1 MSAPRQ
7 GMNKSESSTEDSFD
21 YHRYMASREWAL
33 KRQEVRKRSGGTCE
47 RCHRAKM
54 QDVHHLTYE
63 RVGGELLTD
72 LLGVC
77 RPCHAFLSA
86 KSDIDPCLGHTPY
99 SLPKVPLKQ
108 SAVSE
113 KGMAVS
119 LVECNKG
126 ETGIVAAMRRLIE
139 RLKK

>member
-33 KRQEVRKRSGGTCE
+33 KRKEVRKRSGGTCE
-47 RCHRAKM
+47 RCHRARM
-54 QDVHHLTYE
+54 QQVHHLTYE
-63 RVGGELLTD
+63 RTGRELLSD
-72 LLGVC
+72 LMGVC

-86 KSDIDPCLGHTPY
+86 KSDIDPCLSHPPY
-99 SLPKVPLKQ
+99 PLPKAPLQ
-108 SAVSE
+108 PIAVSE
-113 KGMAVS
+113 KGIAGSSV
-119 LVECNKG
+119 KG
-126 ETGIVAAMRRLIE
+126 KESETGMVAVIRRFLE

>member
-33 KRQEVRKRSGGTCE
+33 KRKEVRKRSGGMCE

-54 QDVHHLTYE
+54 QQVHHLTYE
-63 RVGGELLTD
+63 RTGRELLTD

-86 KSDIDPCLGHTPY
+86 KSDIDPCLSHTPY
-99 SLPKVPLKQ
+99 PLPKVPLQ
-108 SAVSE
+108 PIAVSG
-113 KGMAVS
+113 KRMAGSHVEGNEGGTG
-119 LVECNKG
+119 LVAV
-126 ETGIVAAMRRLIE
+126 IRRFIK
-139 RLKK
+139 RLRK